1 MKRETLANIAKRLST
16 MSTLLQLLANY
27 YQSVVSSELLYYQHI
42 NRGNLNNP
50 TSNGSD
56 KKGGINSSNGSER
69 EMLLLQRQVHQL
81 TSELQRQSHEND
93 TLKELQ
99 KAQRALMESKLN
111 NCKKTIGRLRK
122 QHYEKS
128 LNGDA
133 IEEVGGGQLKKR
145 EQHLL
150 SPLVGRKLEG
160 VGKTKGLRRALTSGQ
175 QTLFDDGND
184 DDDRDGTVDR
194 INDVN
199 FVGSIKRAGGKNNR
213 LAQAVITS
221 AGISDREQEK
231 PLNKKRKLT
240 SKRIQN
246 VSTDSEID

>member
-1 MKRETLANIAKRLST
+1 M
-16 MSTLLQLLANY
+16 LQLLVNY
-27 YQSVVSSELLYYQHI
+27 YESVVTSERIYLQHMNSGSL
-42 NRGNLNNP
+42 NRPVG
-50 TSNGSD
+50 NGS
-56 KKGGINSSNGSER
+56 GSSGSSNGNGSSER

-111 NCKKTIGRLRK
+111 NCKKTIERLKK
-122 QHYEKS
+122 QHHGRGV
-128 LNGDA
+128 NGDA
-133 IEEVGGGQLKKR
+133 IEESGQGELKKR

-160 VGKTKGLRRALTSGQ
+160 VSKTKGLRRALTSGQ
-175 QTLFDDGND
+175 QTLFDDDND
-184 DDDRDGTVDR
+184 DDDRDGTADR

-199 FVGSIKRAGGKNNR
+199 FVGSIKRAGGKSSK

-221 AGISDREQEK
+221 DGISDEEGEEK
-231 PLNKKRKLT
+231 PSNNKKRKLAR
-240 SKRIQN
+240 KRIQN
-246 VSTDSEID
+246 VSTDSEVD